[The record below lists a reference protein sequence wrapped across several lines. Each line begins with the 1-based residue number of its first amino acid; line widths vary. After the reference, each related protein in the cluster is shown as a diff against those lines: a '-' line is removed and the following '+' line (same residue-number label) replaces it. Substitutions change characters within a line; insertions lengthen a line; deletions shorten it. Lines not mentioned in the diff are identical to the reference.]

1 MKNIISGLLSVF
13 YMIFLLFF
21 RDKFVSKDIVAVT
34 EANQI
39 ILLLNFLVFEIGLI
53 GFLYSFDKKSEQ
65 NFWEKRSYRKE
76 HSPFYRRDLLT
87 SILAPVIF
95 LLLLILL
102 SSLYLFPRFELT
114 PTQIRKVNI
123 LNKTSRIY
131 SIQNDVAKA
140 EIGLQRKS
148 SRHSR
153 TEYKQQFIDLYAGG
167 KKIHFFGLR
176 GYSISEFYDS
186 YQNAFPVKV
195 SGKRYFEDYIKQH
208 KMSENKIQNL
218 DYVLSLE
225 NESGRDEK

>member
-1 MKNIISGLLSVF
+1 MKNIISGILAVF

-76 HSPFYRRDLLT
+76 HSPFYRRDLII
-87 SILAPVIF
+87 SIFAPVIYLI
-95 LLLLILL
+95 LLLLL

-123 LNKTSRIY
+123 LNKTARIY

-153 TEYKQQFIDLYAGG
+153 TEYKQFIDLYADG
-167 KKIHFFGLR
+167 KKIHFFGLW
-176 GYSISEFYDS
+176 GYSISEFYNS
-186 YQNAFPVKV
+186 YQNAFSIKV
-195 SGKRYFEDYIKQH
+195 SGKRYFDNYLKQH
-208 KMSENKIQNL
+208 SKMSQAKIKDL

-225 NESGRDEK
+225 TEN